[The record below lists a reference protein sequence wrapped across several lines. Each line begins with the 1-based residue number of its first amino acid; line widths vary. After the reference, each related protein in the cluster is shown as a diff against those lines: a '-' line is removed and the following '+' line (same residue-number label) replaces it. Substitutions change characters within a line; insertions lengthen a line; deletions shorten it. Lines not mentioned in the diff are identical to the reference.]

1 MSPPSRS
8 KATNIPSE
16 VWDEILSLC
25 SVEDTLKL
33 ERTCQFLRSIIS
45 SRHFWLKRLQCL
57 DQAHAPDLPP
67 HVSVSSLGYRDLRDL
82 VVRARRRVLNRTSSS
97 SLRISREIIIPIGQ
111 ANVDGVLGKPL
122 GWGADTLLSPGA
134 QYFFIR
140 WPAGYLQCWDVR
152 DKECLWTYPELPS
165 DRSDMRETRTKCAF
179 ACDMAENGDVH
190 LAVVSETLGQDQR
203 ALEIL
208 GFSRHN
214 PLSLLFRTKT
224 EEIDVLHGLPAI
236 VKLSGDVSVVYT
248 EGYLTITFW
257 KDDRSVVVR
266 EGIFDALEIIN
277 GYILGVASFCD
288 GHSVVAISLKTA
300 YHSTSTH
307 VQLEDVLASSCRSS
321 PPSSSLVGRA
331 QLSLC
336 TFHWR
341 EEGKRHDSVIT
352 VLRDAYDDQHYY
364 DFPLVEFF
372 SFGLETSGSSSEQST
387 HPILKSLGQ
396 THFKAFDP
404 QFTTYS
410 IMTPPS
416 QAGSTVLAFHDELS
430 HETRFARTLATFA
443 SGKEVT
449 IRILDETDV
458 GGKPATFSL
467 NVEFYSGAIY
477 YVTKCLQNVV
487 IRYFD

>member
-8 KATNIPSE
+8 RATDIPSE

-45 SRHFWLKRLQCL
+45 SRHFWLKRLQRL
-57 DQAHAPDLPP
+57 DQTHAPDLPP

-82 VVRARRRVLNRTSSS
+82 VVRARRRVLNLTSSS
-97 SLRISREIIIPIGQ
+97 SLQISREIAIPIGQ
-111 ANVDGVLGKPL
+111 ANVDGILGKPL

-152 DKECLWTYPELPS
+152 DKECLWTYPGLPS
-165 DRSDMRETRTKCAF
+165 DRSDMRGTLTKYAF

-190 LAVVSETLGQDQR
+190 IAVVSETLGEDQR
-203 ALEIL
+203 TLKIL
-208 GFSRHN
+208 GFSRDN
-214 PLSLLFRTKT
+214 PLSLLFRTST
-224 EEIDVLHGLPAI
+224 EEIDVFHGLPAI

-266 EGIFDALEIIN
+266 EGIFDALEIAN
-277 GYILGVASFCD
+277 GYILGVTSFYD
-288 GHSVVAISLKTA
+288 GNSVVAISLKAA

-307 VQLEDVLASSCRSS
+307 VQLKDVLVSSCRVS

-336 TFHWR
+336 TFHWQ
-341 EEGKRHDSVIT
+341 EEGKRQDSVIT
-352 VLRDAYDDQHYY
+352 VLRDAYDDRHYY
-364 DFPLVEFF
+364 DFPLIEFF

-387 HPILKSLGQ
+387 LKSLGQ
-396 THFKAFDP
+396 TSFKASDP

-410 IMTPPS
+410 VMTPPS

-443 SGKEVT
+443 PGKEVA
-449 IRILDETDV
+449 IRILDDAVV

-467 NVEFYSGAIY
+467 SVEFYSGAIY
-477 YVTKCLQNVV
+477 YVTKDLQSVV
-487 IRYFD
+487 VRYLD